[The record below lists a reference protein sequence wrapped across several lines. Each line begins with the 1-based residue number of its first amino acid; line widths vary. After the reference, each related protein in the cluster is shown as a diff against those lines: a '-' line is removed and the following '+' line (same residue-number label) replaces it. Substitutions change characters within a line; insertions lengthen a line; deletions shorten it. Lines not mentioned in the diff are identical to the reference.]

1 MRSHETRT
9 SSDGWC
15 AANDQRVKTRLQGP
29 IAKPQDGLGPN
40 HMLGNPPQQMPLVKG
55 LFRVRDAREIAPF
68 QAKIR
73 VFCCPDPACAFPTG
87 PIKGAICLRQPARL
101 CSSAALDP
109 EQSTQEDR
117 AGS

>member
-1 MRSHETRT
+1 MLSHETRT

-15 AANDQRVKTRLQGP
+15 AANDQHFKTRLQGP
-29 IAKPQDGLGPN
+29 IAKPQDGLGPD

-73 VFCCPDPACAFPTG
+73 VFCCRSDLYIPYKSDKRSDLSTRTAHLSIAAPLNPA
-87 PIKGAICLRQPARL
+87 
-101 CSSAALDP
+101 
-109 EQSTQEDR
+109 
-117 AGS
+117 